1 MKLVEDGI
9 YFLGASCPT
18 QKYFEGEIPLTK
30 GMSYNSYLIKDEKT
44 CLLDSADENVIDSFF
59 DNLKEALGDRELD
72 YFVIH
77 HLEPDHTAGITKIL
91 KMYPNVKVFISA
103 LGLSF
108 LRQFFRDVKLTNF
121 QLIKEDDQLNLGEHN
136 LTFIAAPLVH
146 WPEVMMSYES
156 KSKILFSADAF
167 GSFTCFDKLDSSE
180 YEDQEELLYETRRYY
195 TNIVGKFGDKVQN
208 LLKKAAKFDIQK
220 ICSLHGPIHTK
231 NIPLLMHYYNL
242 WSTYSKEKEGVLIVY
257 TTIYGHSAVAAN
269 YVENQFKQMCIDY
282 DVVNLNKDDFSVSLA
297 KTFIYDKIIL
307 IAPTFNMGLFPK
319 MREYLEVVAD
329 HDVKNKTF
337 AVIENCSW
345 APFAKNCMLKLIEP
359 LKNCTVVPTTLTI
372 KSSLADSD
380 YPVLNQIIQD
390 LDVKTSE
397 CKVNSTHQYKCKNCG
412 YIHGGDELKEEFKCP
427 ICGEK
432 SFEQIKYLNA

>member
-1 MKLVEDGI
+1 MKLVEENI
-9 YFLGASCPT
+9 YNLGASCPT
-18 QKYFEGEIPLTK
+18 QKVFEGEIPLSK

-44 CLLDSADENVIDSFF
+44 CLLDSADANVIDTFF

-91 KMYPNVKVFISA
+91 KLYPNVKIFISA

-108 LRQFFRDVKLTNF
+108 LRQFFRDCKVTNF
-121 QLIKEDDQLNLGEHN
+121 QIIKDGDQLNLGEHN

-156 KSKILFSADAF
+156 KTKILFSADAF

-180 YEDQEELLYETRRYY
+180 YEDQDELLYEERRYY
-195 TNIVGKFGDKVQN
+195 TNIVGKYGDKVQN
-208 LLKKAAKFDIQK
+208 VLKKASNLDIKK

-231 NIPLLMHYYNL
+231 RIPLLLKYYDL
-242 WSTYSKEKEGVLIVY
+242 WSKYEKEKEGVLIVY
-257 TTIYGHSAVAAN
+257 TTIYGHSAKAAE
-269 YVENQFKQMCIDY
+269 YFENQFKHMCIDY
-282 DVVNLNKDDFSVSLA
+282 DTVCLNDTDFSVSLA

-329 HDVKNKTF
+329 HDIRNKTF
-337 AVIENCSW
+337 ALIENCSW
-345 APFAKNCMLKLIEP
+345 APQAKNCMTKLIEP
-359 LKNCTVVPTTLTI
+359 LKNCTIVPTTVTI

-380 YPVLNQIIQD
+380 YPMLDQIIQE
-390 LDVKTSE
+390 LDVKASE
-397 CKVNSTHQYKCKNCG
+397 CKLDSKHTYRCKNCG
-412 YIHGGDELKEEFKCP
+412 YIHGAEELEEDYVCP
-427 ICGEK
+427 MCGEPA
-432 SFEQIKYLNA
+432 SNFEKIK